1 MRGFARRAL
10 LGLDAPE
17 VKAQFN
23 LSSDLDRA
31 DLSVLSLDELKAYEA
46 IQNKLAQSL
55 LDSKEKARLNEGGY
69 FASAH
74 EVSTLLSQLRSGA
87 FDQIEVTH

>member
-1 MRGFARRAL
+1 MN
-10 LGLDAPE
+10 PE
-17 VKAQFN
+17 KRYEVEVAIQSKVKIEIN
-23 LSSDLDRA
+23 EKE
-31 DLSVLSLDELKAYEA
+31 LSL
-46 IQNKLAQSL
+46 L
-55 LDSKEKARLNEGGY
+55 LRVLGKEKARLNEGGY